1 MWAVLSVLSSA
12 GFRDSSNTKIFGK
25 RDTKMRDL
33 NFLISE
39 HSRRFTVRFAFL
51 QVWFFVWFQ
60 ISELSLSFVHEILLS
75 FVDSFS
81 LWPISDT

>member
-12 GFRDSSNTKIFGK
+12 GFRDSSNKIFGK

-33 NFLISE
+33 NFLISQ
-39 HSRRFTVRFAFL
+39 HSRRFPVRFAFL
-51 QVWFFVWFQ
+51 LVWFFVWFQ
-60 ISELSLSFVHEILLS
+60 ISELSLSFVHEI